1 MSTPRSRSPRAP
13 RAAPRPRRAR
23 SRPTILGTSGR
34 TIAESADGAAVET
47 IDQTRLPHALA
58 IVRLKTLAD
67 AVAAIEAMVVRGA
80 PLIGATAA
88 YGLWLG
94 VRADDSDAGIAAAA
108 ARLLATRPT
117 AVNLA
122 HAVAGARAA
131 ALEAPRAER
140 AEAVRAF
147 ARAWCDADVAANAA
161 IGRHGLPLLERAR
174 RRGGGPLEVLTHCNA
189 GRLATVDGGTAL
201 APVYAAFD
209 AGIPVHVWVSE
220 TRPRNQGAR
229 LTAWEL
235 AARGV
240 PCTLLS
246 DSACGPLLQ
255 ARRADL
261 VLVGADRVTARGD
274 VANKVGT
281 YLKALAAKD
290 ADVPFHVAAPS
301 TTIDWATTDAAA
313 VPIEERD
320 AAEVTAVEG
329 RGPRG
334 AVVVVDVAPRGAR
347 AVNPAF
353 DVTPARLVTGL
364 VTERGRCAASADGL
378 RALFPRAERP
388 S

>member
-1 MSTPRSRSPRAP
+1 MS
-13 RAAPRPRRAR
+13 RRAR
-23 SRPTILGTSGR
+23 PARKRTTLVGTSGR

-47 IDQTRLPHALA
+47 IDQTRLPHTLEV
-58 IVRLKTLAD
+58 VRLETLED
-67 AVAAIEAMVVRGA
+67 AAKAIETMVVRGA

-88 YGLWLG
+88 YGVWLAVRYDYTEAG
-94 VRADDSDAGIAAAA
+94 VARAAK
-108 ARLLATRPT
+108 RLLATRPT

-122 HAVAGARAA
+122 HAVAGASAA
-131 ALEAPRAER
+131 ALAVARAYR
-140 AEAVRAF
+140 ADAVREF
-147 ARAWCDADVAANAA
+147 ARALCDADVAANAA
-161 IGRHGLPLLERAR
+161 IGRHGLPLLEAAAC
-174 RRGGGPLEVLTHCNA
+174 RGGGPVQVLTHCNA

-209 AGIPVHVWVSE
+209 AGVPVHVWVSE

-240 PCTLLS
+240 PATLLS

-255 ARRADL
+255 AHRADV
-261 VLVGADRVTARGD
+261 VLVGADRVTATGD

-281 YLKALAAKD
+281 YLKALAARD

-301 TTIDWATTDAAA
+301 TTIDWAMRGGAA

-334 AVVVVDVAPRGAR
+334 RVVVVDVAPRGAR

-353 DVTPARLVTGL
+353 DVTPARLVTGI
-364 VTERGRCAASADGL
+364 VTERGRCAASEAGL
-378 RALFPRAERP
+378 RGLFPEAAGTASRTPARAGR
-388 S
+388 ST